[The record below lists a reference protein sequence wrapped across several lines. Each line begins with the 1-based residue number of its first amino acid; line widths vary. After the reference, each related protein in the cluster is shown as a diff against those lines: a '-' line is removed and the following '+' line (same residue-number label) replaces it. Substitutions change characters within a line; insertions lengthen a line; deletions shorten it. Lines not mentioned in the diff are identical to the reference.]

1 MSSARTARHGF
12 GTQTETTARGIEL
25 FLRPAQEPAGTVV
38 MVHGTLDRGGSFTRM
53 ARRLDALDCAAYD
66 RRGYQS
72 SRSLGGAT
80 RLSEHVEDLESIFEV
95 IESRGPITL
104 VGHSF
109 GGVIALATS
118 LALPDAV
125 ASVVAYEPPMPWLWE
140 GGHPHRGMPVDG
152 DPADEVEQ
160 FFRRMVS
167 DAAWDHLGEDERA
180 ERVADGAGLVSD
192 MRIIRTETPFTLDA
206 VGALEAP
213 VTIVIGATATGH
225 RLAAER
231 VVDAASDGTLVTIEG
246 APHGAHLSHPDTLA
260 EIVSRHAARNEGH
273 R

>member
-1 MSSARTARHGF
+1 MSTTRAARHGF
-12 GTQTETTARGIEL
+12 GTETEITGRGIEL
-25 FLRPAQEPAGTVV
+25 FIRPARDPAGAVV

-53 ARRLDALDCAAYD
+53 ARRLDGLDCVAFD

-72 SRSLGGAT
+72 SRSLGGAAT
-80 RLSEHVEDLESIFEV
+80 LSDHIEDLQSVFEQ
-95 IESRGPITL
+95 ISDRGPITL

-118 LALPDAV
+118 LALPGAV
-125 ASVVAYEPPMPWLWE
+125 GSVVAYEPPMPWLWE
-140 GGHPHRGMPVDG
+140 GGHPHRGVPVDG
-152 DPADEVEQ
+152 DPAIEVEQ

-167 DAAWDHLGEDERA
+167 DAAWDHLGEEERA
-180 ERVADGAGLVSD
+180 ERVADGAGLISD
-192 MRIIRTETPFTLDA
+192 MRIIRAETPFTHEDIA
-206 VGALEAP
+206 GLEVP
-213 VTIVIGATATGH
+213 LTIVIGASATGH

-231 VVDAASDGTLVTIEG
+231 VVDAASDGNLVTIEG